1 MQFIPY
7 YMENVISAN
16 QNSGTLCMNKYSLQ
30 HILKDTII
38 NDIIRNNKVISNIE
52 EGYEL

>member
-16 QNSGTLCMNKYSLQ
+16 QNSGTLYMNKYSSK